1 MRIGGVQQPPE
12 LLPRPVF
19 DHFPQERPA
28 KPASAVTFQDVYVG
42 EVGQGHSVGEGAGE
56 SDHVALA
63 VIAADN
69 PPGAMDLAL
78 HIVA

>member
-1 MRIGGVQQPPE
+1 
-12 LLPRPVF
+12 L
-19 DHFPQERPA
+19 QERPA
-28 KPASAVTFQDVYVG
+28 KPASAVIFQDVHVG

-63 VIAADN
+63 VIAADD
-69 PPGAMDLAL
+69 PPGALDLAL